1 MISLR
6 AGEDRQVDHDVNIE
20 RTCVRRH
27 DRRSDTSAF
36 VGQSRGRTGHRAV
49 LPPGAVADSPE
60 RVIGAAR
67 IKLLLFKNRWLRFPE
82 HVRGPDVPI

>member
-1 MISLR
+1 MR
-6 AGEDRQVDHDVNIE
+6 AGEDPQVDHDINIE
-20 RTCVRRH
+20 RTCVRRR
-27 DRRSDTSAF
+27 DRRSDTSAL
-36 VGQSRGRTGHRAV
+36 VGQSRGRTGHRAM
-49 LPPGAVADSPE
+49 LPPRAAVADSPE